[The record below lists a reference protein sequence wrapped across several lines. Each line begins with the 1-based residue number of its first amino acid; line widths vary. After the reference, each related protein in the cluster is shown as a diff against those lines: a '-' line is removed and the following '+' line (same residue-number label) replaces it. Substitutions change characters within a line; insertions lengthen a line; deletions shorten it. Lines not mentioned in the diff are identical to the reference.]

1 MTYTVSGGALNSTP
15 TNHDYI
21 MCCIHVHIQSS
32 EFNLYWVGFNGCSQN
47 FVYDGFV
54 DIGVLWLGFETD
66 TVGAGIHVAIKPCN
80 SCFQSEL
87 LTTAIF
93 FSKYFL
99 CGKIVGLD
107 LLAILAMPVND
118 EDAFVCCAIHVL
130 VVIFLFSMVCC
141 VILSPNSA
149 NYNFT
154 SPNAHICQCCM
165 LHCPPQPLL
174 L

>member
-1 MTYTVSGGALNSTP
+1 LFTFSDLYWVCLSVFSCTVLLVSISQVIGCEDRLRNDYTVSGGALNSTP

-32 EFNLYWVGFNGCSQN
+32 EFNLYWVGFTGCSQN

-93 FSKYFL
+93 VSKYFL
-99 CGKIVGLD
+99 CGKIVGMD
-107 LLAILAMPVND
+107 LLPSWL
-118 EDAFVCCAIHVL
+118 
-130 VVIFLFSMVCC
+130 
-141 VILSPNSA
+141 
-149 NYNFT
+149 
-154 SPNAHICQCCM
+154 CQ
-165 LHCPPQPLL
+165 
-174 L
+174 